1 MPEPTE
7 PVAKEK
13 MTYSDLFRQAIPV
26 YRPTIITAVSG
37 ALGTKKHPFMD
48 LLKSDDVM
56 AIVYPIIDISFEKEE
71 RDDETGDSGHIIYQ
85 RITPRKAVPQY
96 LLDAMLGKAVKDVPT
111 DPAKE
116 EHTQGIKYLQEYDM
130 LTKLDQRAFDKVG
143 VRKVALH
150 TKPAVRPL
158 LAAAIRYTEKE
169 MKLPIRH
176 LVPVSEASALTIPSR
191 AFRAIQDSTGANMD
205 DVAKDFNE
213 AKAKMFEAHD
223 EQDEDDEDNDE

>member
-1 MPEPTE
+1 MPESKE
-7 PVAKEK
+7 PAAKEK

-56 AIVYPIIDISFEKEE
+56 AIVYPIIDISFEEEE

-130 LTKLDQRAFDKVG
+130 LVNLDEHAFDKVG

-169 MKLPIRH
+169 MKLPLRH
-176 LVPVSEASALTIPSR
+176 LVPVSKASVLTIPSR
-191 AFRAIQDSTGANMD
+191 AFRAVQDSTGANMD
-205 DVAKDFNE
+205 DVAKEFNR
-213 AKAKMFEAHD
+213 AKAEMFETYK